1 MLTGGWRKCLSS
13 RIGGAAALGVL
24 ALTLLASTNA
34 IARASTEQIAIA
46 QMAVAVAA
54 VNDAASAGGAEFA
67 PGAFIVAR
75 DKVERGAVAMK
86 AREYD
91 EARRL
96 GEEAE
101 VDARL
106 AAVIA
111 RSAKAQR
118 AVAEVESGI
127 QALKDEIARNA
138 R

>member
-1 MLTGGWRKCLSS
+1 
-13 RIGGAAALGVL
+13 
-24 ALTLLASTNA
+24 
-34 IARASTEQIAIA
+34 
-46 QMAVAVAA
+46 MAVAGAA
-54 VNDAASAGGAEFA
+54 VSDAASAGGAEFA
-67 PGAFIVAR
+67 PGAFVVAR
-75 DKVERGAVAMK
+75 DKLERGAAAMK

-91 EARRL
+91 DARRL

-118 AVAEVESGI
+118 AVAEVQAGI